1 MPVVAGTIYVY
12 AAPDGSKLIT
22 DRPKAS
28 DYRLIRKYH
37 TVFDGGD
44 SDSTETANDIWA
56 ADASA
61 TRSRFDPLIER
72 IARAH
77 SVDSALVKAVVHAE
91 SSFNPRA
98 VSHKGATGLMQL
110 MPATAD
116 RYGVDDILDP
126 EQNVDGGVRY
136 LRDLLRMF
144 RQDTRLAVAAY
155 NAGEN
160 AVLRYQGVPPY
171 NETRHYVQRVLQL
184 HRLYSGT

>member
-1 MPVVAGTIYVY
+1 VAGTIYVY
-12 AAPDGSKLIT
+12 AAPDGSALIT

-28 DYRLIRKYH
+28 GYRLIRKYH

-44 SDSTETANDIWA
+44 SDPAEA
-56 ADASA
+56 ATDVSS

-110 MPATAD
+110 MPATAN
-116 RYGVDDILDP
+116 RYGVDNALDP

-171 NETRHYVQRVLQL
+171 NETRHFVQRVLQL
-184 HRLYSGT
+184 RRLYSGT